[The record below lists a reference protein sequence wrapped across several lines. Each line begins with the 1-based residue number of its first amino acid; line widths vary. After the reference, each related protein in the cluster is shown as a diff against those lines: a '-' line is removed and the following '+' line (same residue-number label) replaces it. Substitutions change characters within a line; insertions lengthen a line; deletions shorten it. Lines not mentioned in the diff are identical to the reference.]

1 MRALLKLT
9 WVEFKLLVREPI
21 TLGFVFAYP
30 LIVLFV
36 LAEVFGKSHDLATFR
51 GTVAINF
58 YISAYLG
65 VVAAAVGL
73 VVIPIHLAGYHER
86 GVLRRFRA
94 SSASPWSVFGSQ
106 VVVSVFLTIL
116 GCALLVAVA
125 GVVYKPE
132 FPKQLPAMLIAFL
145 LGAVFFASLGMLLGT
160 ALRSARAAQGA
171 GLLLFFV
178 MAMLSGAGPPR
189 AVMTSAMRHVSD
201 ALPLTH
207 VIIAMQDPWIGFGF
221 NGFETLVVLAM
232 TILAGAVSLRLLR
245 WE

>member
-1 MRALLKLT
+1 MKALLKFT
-9 WVEFKLLVREPI
+9 WVELKLLTREPL

-36 LAEVFGKSHDLATFR
+36 LAEVFGASHDLTTFR

-58 YISAYLG
+58 YMSAYLG

-73 VVIPIHLAGYHER
+73 VVIPIHLAGYRER

-94 SSASPWSVFGSQ
+94 SSASPRAVFGAQ
-106 VVVSVFLTIL
+106 VAVSVLLTIL
-116 GCALLVAVA
+116 GSALLVAVA

-132 FPKQLPAMLIAFL
+132 FPEDLPATLLAFL
-145 LGAVFFASLGMLLGT
+145 LGAVFFASFGMLLGT
-160 ALRSARAAQGA
+160 ALRSARTAQGA

-178 MAMLSGAGPPR
+178 MAMLSGSGPPR
-189 AVMTSAMRHVSD
+189 AVMTSTMRHVSD

-207 VIIAMQDPWIGFGF
+207 IIIAMQDPWIGYGF
-221 NGFETLVVLAM
+221 NAFETLLVVLM
-232 TILAGAVSLRLLR
+232 TLVAGGVSVRLLR
-245 WE
+245 TG